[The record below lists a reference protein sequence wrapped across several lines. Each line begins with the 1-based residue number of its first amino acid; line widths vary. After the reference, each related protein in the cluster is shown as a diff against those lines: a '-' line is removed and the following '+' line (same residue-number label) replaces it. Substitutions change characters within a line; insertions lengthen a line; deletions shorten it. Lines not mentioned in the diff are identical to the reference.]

1 MTMTDTGGLGV
12 AVTSGDGRGVAP
24 LITAIEDPIVPET
37 VDLLEDLVVAEAI
50 RTMIEVGLN
59 FDLTCVYEQARK
71 AEHKPTMF
79 QECMNKDVVLVLAPM
94 EKL

>member
-12 AVTSGDGRGVAP
+12 AATSADGRGVAP

-50 RTMIEVGLN
+50 RTMIGSN
-59 FDLTCVYEQARK
+59 TAIDLFQDLSPIQDHDPSHSPRK
-71 AEHKPTMF
+71 K
-79 QECMNKDVVLVLAPM
+79 
-94 EKL
+94 

>member
-50 RTMIEVGLN
+50 RTMIGSN
-59 FDLTCVYEQARK
+59 TAIDLFQDLSPIQDHDPSHSPRK
-71 AEHKPTMF
+71 K
-79 QECMNKDVVLVLAPM
+79 
-94 EKL
+94 

>member
-1 MTMTDTGGLGV
+1 MTDTGGLGV
-12 AVTSGDGRGVAP
+12 AATSADGRGVAP
-24 LITAIEDPIVPET
+24 LITAIEDPIVPEI
-37 VDLLEDLVVAEAI
+37 DLLEDLVVAEAI

>member
-50 RTMIEVGLN
+50 RTMIGKTLFTPFELQTRSLYSFN
-59 FDLTCVYEQARK
+59 YRFKKKFLLQKR
-71 AEHKPTMF
+71 
-79 QECMNKDVVLVLAPM
+79 
-94 EKL
+94 

>member
-1 MTMTDTGGLGV
+1 MTMTDTGDLEVGV
-12 AVTSGDGRGVAP
+12 MKGDDLEVAL
-24 LITAIEDPIVPET
+24 LITAIEDHIVPET
-37 VDLLEDLVVAEAI
+37 VDLLEDLVVAGAI

-71 AEHKPTMF
+71 AEHKSTMF